1 MLKLEKKR
9 SSYFLKPS
17 KDKVK
22 FPKFSKSFSVLV
34 CLQVAKSNTLKHWR
48 ELDSKITTL
57 ANEAKDNVKYLYTL
71 DKYCEPLYSSDPVSP
86 KVGGGGGASPVQNY
100 YTLRNKMNAQ
110 KSLVTGSF
118 EWYGFHAV
126 IMDR

>member
-86 KVGGGGGASPVQNY
+86 KVGGGGGGGVARSKLLHTLKQNER
-100 YTLRNKMNAQ
+100 TKVWSQAALNKMD
-110 KSLVTGSF
+110 STL
-118 EWYGFHAV
+118 
-126 IMDR
+126 